1 MLPGKTYTPNDYA
14 MMAWRRRWIMVGSLL
29 LGTYAG
35 LIVSS
40 RLSDMYQSEML
51 IQVVPQRVPDDYVR
65 STVTMRTEDRLSTLT
80 QQVLSRTAL
89 ESLIR
94 QLDLYPKELAER
106 PLQDVVELMRLNIK
120 VDPVSSDGRGAA
132 FYVRFTYSDA
142 EVATRVTERLGGLF
156 IDLNARD
163 RGDLAEAT
171 DEFLESQLDETRKKL
186 EEQEQKLERFRQE
199 NAGRLPTQLS
209 FNMQAMQNVQMSIQA
224 LVESLAR
231 DRDRRALQERLY
243 NNELEAAQPSTAA
256 TPQQVQSAPGEGAAS
271 GLTTEQQLAVARE
284 TLARLQLRLTPE
296 HPDIAR
302 TTRQIRTLEERLKEE
317 ASSIADAGQASTT
330 PVSLTRDQR
339 ERNERL
345 IQMRAELDSLDREIA
360 FKEAEEQR
368 QRNLLTDYQRRI
380 EEVPGVESEWIKLTR
395 DYDTQQAAY
404 RSLLTKSESS
414 KVAVQLERR
423 QIGEQFRVL
432 DPARLP
438 IRPTGIKRVQVN
450 GLGALG
456 GLFLGIAVAALL
468 EFRDTAFRTSADVSE
483 VFKLPV
489 VALVPYV
496 MTSADHEL
504 LRRRRL
510 LTTVAVGLLMATGA
524 LGIWRLELWK
534 YVV

>member
-1 MLPGKTYTPNDYA
+1 MLPGKTYTPLDFA
-14 MMAWRRRWIMVGSLL
+14 MMAWRRRWIMVVSLL
-29 LGTYAG
+29 LGIYAG

-40 RLSDMYQSEML
+40 KLPDMYQAEML
-51 IQVVPQRVPDDYVR
+51 IQVIPQRVPDDYVR

-106 PLQDVVELMRLNIK
+106 PLQDVVDLMRQNIK
-120 VDPVSSDGRGAA
+120 VDSVSNEGRDAAA
-132 FYVRFTYSDA
+132 FYVRFLYSDPD
-142 EVATRVTERLGGLF
+142 VATRVTERLGGLF

-171 DEFLESQLDETRKKL
+171 DEFLESQLDETRRKL
-186 EEQEQKLERFRQE
+186 EEQEQKLERFRQQ

-209 FNMQAMQNVQMSIQA
+209 FNMQAMQNAQMSIQA

-231 DRDRRALQERLY
+231 DRDRRVLQERLY
-243 NNELEAAQPSTAA
+243 NNEVEAAQLASAPSAPSTSGDGT
-256 TPQQVQSAPGEGAAS
+256 TP
-271 GLTTEQQLAVARE
+271 GLTTEQQLSIARE
-284 TLARLQLRLTPE
+284 ALARLQLRLTPE

-302 TTRQIRTLEERLKEE
+302 TARQIRTLEERVKEE
-317 ASSIADAGQASTT
+317 ASKAHDSESSSTFPAT
-330 PVSLTRDQR
+330 LTSEERSRRD
-339 ERNERL
+339 RL

-368 QRNLLTDYQRRI
+368 QRSMLTQYQRRI

-404 RSLLTKSESS
+404 RSLLSKSEQS

-432 DPARLP
+432 DPARPP

-450 GLGALG
+450 GLGAMAGLG
-456 GLFLGIAVAALL
+456 LGVLL
-468 EFRDTAFRTSADVSE
+468 SAFIEFRDTTFRNVDE
-483 VFKLPV
+483 VLQVLRLPV

-496 MTSADHEL
+496 SIDADRS
-504 LRRRRL
+504 RRRRRQFL
-510 LTTVAVGLLMATGA
+510 ASIAITVLTATAGY
-524 LGIWRLELWK
+524 GFWTLELWK
-534 YVV
+534 YLV